1 MKVSHEWLGQ
11 MISPLPSP
19 TQLGEALTLG
29 GLPVEVIEAVG
40 TDTMLDVEVTSNR
53 SDCLSHQGVAREL
66 AALLDLTFKPVA
78 ISPPLSDA
86 PAPLTLAIENTR
98 LCPHYAARL
107 IRGVR
112 VGPSPAW
119 IVKRLET
126 IGLRSINNIVDI
138 TNYVMMELGHPLHAF
153 DFAHLAG
160 GKIVVRTAR
169 PGETLVTLD
178 GTERKLEPW
187 MLGIC
192 DAEKPAALAGVM
204 GGEVSGVTESTTDIL
219 LESARFDPMLIRKTA
234 RQLAMASDSSYRFER
249 GLDPTLTRRA
259 SDRAASLIVELAGGS
274 VVGPI
279 VEAGA
284 ESHVPVSVTMRVPRL
299 QKLLGVDWS
308 VDRCVG
314 ALARLGFAPK
324 VSGDSVIVAVP
335 SSRLDVRIEADVIE
349 ETARVVGYDQIP
361 LRDEVSV
368 KLQPRD
374 ERKASVDLIRRT
386 LNAAGFFEAL
396 TFSFIADNLVDLF
409 THDEATALHTID
421 PRARKADNRL
431 RPSVLP
437 GLVESIRRNQDN
449 GVAGARLFEIASAF
463 WIGAGGASVE
473 RRVVALAGE
482 CDYATMAGTVTR
494 LLNTLEGLRDVKIE
508 PAARAGFG
516 QGACGRVLWG
526 GEVAGHVGLADRA
539 VVDRAGLRDRIALAE
554 LTLDVLVRA
563 TQHVPQ
569 LKPLPRFPAVRRD
582 LSLVLPERAQFASI
596 ESLVHQLKLDSL
608 ESVEHV
614 TTYRGKP
621 LDKGSKS
628 VTIQLV
634 FRKPDA
640 TLTSDQVDGQVAR
653 VIESATKQLGATL
666 RA

>member
-11 MISPLPSP
+11 FISPLPSP
-19 TQLGEALTLG
+19 QSLGEALTLG
-29 GLPVEVIEAVG
+29 GLPVEVIEPVG
-40 TDTMLDVEVTSNR
+40 QDTMLDVEVTSNR

-78 ISPPLSDA
+78 CPTPGSNA
-86 PAPLTLAIENTR
+86 PAPLTVAIEDTS
-98 LCPHYAARL
+98 LCPHYTARL
-107 IRGVR
+107 IRGVK

-119 IVKRLET
+119 MVRRLET
-126 IGLRSINNIVDI
+126 LGLRSINNIVDI

-153 DFAHLAG
+153 DFAKLAG
-160 GKIVVRTAR
+160 GKIIVRTAR

-192 DAEKPAALAGVM
+192 DADKPAALAGVM
-204 GGEVSGVTESTTDIL
+204 GGELSGVVGTTTDIL

-249 GLDPTLTRRA
+249 GLDPTLTRLA
-259 SDRAASLIVELAGGS
+259 SDRAASLIVELAGGG

-284 ESHVPVSVTMRVPRL
+284 ENHTPASVTMRVARL

-308 VDRCVG
+308 IDRCVG
-314 ALARLGFAPK
+314 ALSRLGFAPK
-324 VSGDSVIVAVP
+324 VSGESIVVAVP

-349 ETARVVGYDQIP
+349 ETARVIGYDQIP
-361 LRDEVSV
+361 LRDEVSI

-374 ERKASVDLIRRT
+374 QRKASVDLARRT

-409 THDEATALHTID
+409 THDEAIGLHTID
-421 PRARKADNRL
+421 PRTRKADNRL

-437 GLVESIRRNQDN
+437 GLIESIRRNQDN

-482 CDYATMAGTVTR
+482 CDYATLAGAATR
-494 LLNTLEGLRDVKIE
+494 LLQTLEGSRAVTIE
-508 PAARAGFG
+508 PATRAGFG
-516 QGACGRVLWG
+516 SGACGRVLWG
-526 GEVAGHVGLADRA
+526 SEPVGYVGLCDRA
-539 VVDRAGLRDRIALAE
+539 VVDRTGLRDRVAMAE
-554 LTLDVLVRA
+554 LSLDVLVRT

-582 LSLVLPERAQFASI
+582 LSLVLPEQAAFASI
-596 ESLVHQLKLDSL
+596 ESVVRQLKLEAL

-621 LDKGSKS
+621 LDKGTKS

-640 TLTSDQVDGQVAR
+640 TLTSSDVDGQMAR
-653 VIESATKQLGATL
+653 VIEGATKQLGATL